1 MRGRGQTS
9 GPTSGQT
16 RGSGAARARQ
26 GGGKGAGY
34 RMFDDLTARF
44 GDDAMALRSC
54 LAPEAV
60 ADADLPAETL
70 WLARRIDLALGAR
83 PTARDLLEAV
93 AALGAYADHV
103 ARSTRPAPAGDVAPP
118 LPTACGTAGC
128 AGDLPVTA
136 PELFL
141 LADAA
146 ARAGVAMTAGPGR
159 AGTPPC
165 ALLAPRGARRPSG
178 ERPLACR
185 LDGVVARAMQDA
197 LRAVCLARGWDGRM
211 FTLAEAFPRAL
222 GDPGLLDAWLGGVRL
237 FDPAARPGR
246 PEANSAIERLAGA
259 L

>member
-1 MRGRGQTS
+1 
-9 GPTSGQT
+9 
-16 RGSGAARARQ
+16 
-26 GGGKGAGY
+26 
-34 RMFDDLTARF
+34 MFEDLTARF
-44 GDDAMALRSC
+44 GDDAAALRRC
-54 LAPEAV
+54 LAPGAV
-60 ADADLPAETL
+60 ADADLPAEIL

-103 ARSTRPAPAGDVAPP
+103 ARSTRPAPAAGAAPP
-118 LPTACGTAGC
+118 RPAACGSAGC
-128 AGDLPVTA
+128 AGDMAVTA

-146 ARAGVAMTAGPGR
+146 ARAGVAMAEATGRTA
-159 AGTPPC
+159 TPPC

-185 LDGVVARAMQDA
+185 LDGAVARAMQDA

-222 GDPGLLDAWLGGVRL
+222 GDPGQVDAWLGGARL
-237 FDPAARPGR
+237 FDPAARPGA
-246 PEANSAIERLAGA
+246 PEATSAIERLAGA